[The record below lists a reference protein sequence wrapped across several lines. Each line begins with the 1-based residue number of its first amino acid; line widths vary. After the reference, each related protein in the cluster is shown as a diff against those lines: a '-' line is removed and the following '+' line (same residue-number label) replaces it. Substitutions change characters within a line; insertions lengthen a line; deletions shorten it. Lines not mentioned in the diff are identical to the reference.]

1 MVRPVSADAPRKPV
15 PVPDAVSEGFWQA
28 AARHVLAIQRCAA
41 CGWYAYPPDVI
52 CVNCL
57 SPERSF
63 RYEPVSGRGRL
74 RSWTVTHDAF
84 LPGFRPDAP
93 YVVADVELDEQP
105 GLRMV
110 AQLDGATG
118 RRLSLGAPVEVVFDD
133 VADGVAV
140 PRFRLVGR

>member
-1 MVRPVSADAPRKPV
+1 MSTDAPCKPV

-28 AARHVLAIQRCAA
+28 AARHVLAVQRCAT

-57 SPERSF
+57 SPKRSF

-84 LPGFRPDAP
+84 LPGFRADAP

-110 AQLDGATG
+110 G
-118 RRLSLGAPVEVVFDD
+118 RLAGGDPGRLELGAPVEVVFED

-140 PRFRLVGR
+140 PCFRLVGR